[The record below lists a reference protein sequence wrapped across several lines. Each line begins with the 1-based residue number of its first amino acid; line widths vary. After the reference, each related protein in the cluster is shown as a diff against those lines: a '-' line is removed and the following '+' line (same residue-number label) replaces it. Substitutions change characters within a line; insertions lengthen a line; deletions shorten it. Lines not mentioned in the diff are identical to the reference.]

1 MKTQRTKGFYDREND
16 TVHIFIPPA
25 PTESERGGIA
35 AKTRTTESLEVTV
48 DPETGKAYAALDK
61 TLSKTGEAADA
72 AAVGEKL
79 TTISSAIESIKESKA
94 NGQGITLSI
103 NESGGLRVTYDDGK

>member
-1 MKTQRTKGFYDREND
+1 MEEIKTNGFCDREND
-16 TVHIFIPPA
+16 RKHIFIPPA
-25 PTESERGGIA
+25 PTETERGGIT
-35 AKTRTTESLEVTV
+35 AKTRTAESLEVTV

-72 AAVGEKL
+72 AIVGEKL
-79 TTISSAIESIKESKA
+79 TAMDSAIESVKESKA

>member
-1 MKTQRTKGFYDREND
+1 MEEIKTDGFYDREND
-16 TVHIFIPPA
+16 RKHIFIPPA
-25 PTESERGGIA
+25 PTETERGGIT
-35 AKTRTTESLEVTV
+35 AKEKTTESLEVTV

-61 TLSKTGEAADA
+61 TLSKAGEAADA
-72 AAVGEKL
+72 ATVGEKL
-79 TTISSAIESIKESKA
+79 TTISSAIESIKKSKA

>member
-25 PTESERGGIA
+25 PTETERGGIT
-35 AKTRTTESLEVTV
+35 AKTRMAESLEVTV

-72 AAVGEKL
+72 ATVGEKL
-79 TTISSAIESIKESKA
+79 TTMGSAIESVKESKA

>member
-25 PTESERGGIA
+25 PTETERGGIT
-35 AKTRTTESLEVTV
+35 AKEKTTESLEVAV
-48 DPETGKAYAALDK
+48 DSGTGKAYAALDK
-61 TLSKTGEAADA
+61 TLSKAGEAADA
-72 AAVGEKL
+72 ATVGEKL
-79 TTISSAIESIKESKA
+79 ATMDSAIESIKESKA
-94 NGQGITLSI
+94 NGQEITLSI

>member
-25 PTESERGGIA
+25 PTEAERGGIA
-35 AKTRTTESLEVTV
+35 AKSRTTESLEVAV
-48 DPETGKAYAALDK
+48 DSGTGKAYVALDK
-61 TLSKTGEAADA
+61 TLSEADEAADA
-72 AAVGEKL
+72 ATVGEKL
-79 TTISSAIESIKESKA
+79 TTISSTIESVKESKA